1 MNENISYGSLNSS
14 VLSFDLSTDESCSR
28 PKKLANIQRVRG

>member
-1 MNENISYGSLNSS
+1 MNENISYESPNSS
-14 VLSFDLSTDESCSR
+14 VLSLDLSTDESCCR